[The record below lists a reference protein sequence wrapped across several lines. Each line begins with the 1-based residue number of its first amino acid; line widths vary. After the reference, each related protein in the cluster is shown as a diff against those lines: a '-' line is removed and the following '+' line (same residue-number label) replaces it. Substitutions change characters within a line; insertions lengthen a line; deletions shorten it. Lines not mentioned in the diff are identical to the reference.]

1 MKSKQNYEIS
11 FQERSKLAKEILS
24 NQLPTTLEEE
34 AKKQVEML
42 KKGSLQSKKKQSI

>member
-24 NQLPTTLEEE
+24 KQLPTTLEE
-34 AKKQVEML
+34 AKQQVEML

>member
-1 MKSKQNYEIS
+1 MKSKKNYEIS

-24 NQLPTTLEEE
+24 NQSPTTLKK

-42 KKGSLQSKKKQSI
+42 KKGSLQSKKK

>member
-11 FQERSKLAKEILS
+11 FQERTKLAMEILS
-24 NQLPTTLEEE
+24 NQPTTLEE

-42 KKGSLQSKKKQSI
+42 KKGSSQSKKKQSI